1 MPFAGSTTGRKL
13 DPADYQTLLKT
24 LAGTDPTL
32 NPRRIKSLDLSAG
45 DYQDAWGNDLQVV
58 IDFDYDDA
66 IDDALVYGSGR
77 IEVAMLMWSKGPN
90 GVDNSNDTDVSNDD
104 NLTSWKL

>member
-1 MPFAGSTTGRKL
+1 MPFAGSTTDRKL

-58 IDFDYDDA
+58 IDFDYDVQSTTPWSTA
-66 IDDALVYGSGR
+66 VAGS
-77 IEVAMLMWSKGPN
+77 
-90 GVDNSNDTDVSNDD
+90 
-104 NLTSWKL
+104 KLQC